1 MRTVGSRELKNR
13 LGRYLRM
20 VGKGESLILTN
31 RGKAVAKV
39 IPVSST
45 EGEKAKTLDDVLN
58 QLEAKGLL
66 HRAKGSFKNRK
77 FAPVVTN
84 GKPASQMILEDRE

>member
-39 IPVSST
+39 VPISRVDAEEP
-45 EGEKAKTLDDVLN
+45 KTVEDVLD
-58 QLEAKGLL
+58 QLERQGLL
-66 HRAKGSFKNRK
+66 RRAKDSFKNRK
-77 FAPVVTN
+77 FTPVVTN
-84 GKPASQMILEDRE
+84 GKPASQMIIEDRK